1 MIRAL
6 RSTIAVALAGIASI
20 TLADGTSTTSSI
32 VPSPASTPPSNIEV
46 DIIFPVHNAT
56 YNVTEALPI
65 AFVLQ
70 NLAAAAAVAPF
81 TFEWDIMPYGNVGEN
96 DQEPGGLV
104 NDYAGITFTTAN
116 TTTEPYL
123 FVNQTNVQKWQFGP
137 RFPNGSVYALQWW
150 ISWHLPIQPC
160 GVPVGFGLSNTDGTL
175 FFNINLNSPEPDLA
189 NLIGQCPQ
197 LGNAYE
203 INTTAKNSSCPAV
216 VSDSVNTDTCAITMD
231 QAVVGNI
238 SSAVQSLITAS
249 AAASS
254 ASAASASAAWAS
266 VTSTHSP
273 AQHNIAVISDVP
285 LLYMAVATFLGSLW
299 IVISL

>member
-1 MIRAL
+1 MICVL
-6 RSTIAVALAGIASI
+6 RFIIAVVLAGITSI
-20 TLADGTSTTSSI
+20 TLADGTSTTSLTAA
-32 VPSPASTPPSNIEV
+32 SPASTPPSNIEV

-70 NLAAAAAVAPF
+70 NLAAAAALAPF

-96 DQEPGGLV
+96 DQVPAGLV
-104 NDYAGITFTTAN
+104 NDYARTTFTTAN

-123 FVNQTNVQKWQFGP
+123 FVNQTNVQKWRFGP
-137 RFPNGSVYALQWW
+137 MFPNGSVYALQWW

-160 GVPVGFGLSNTDGTL
+160 GVPVGFGLSNTNGTL

-216 VSDSVNTDTCAITMD
+216 VSDSVSTDTCAITMD

-254 ASAASASAAWAS
+254 TSAALASA
-266 VTSTHSP
+266 TSTHSP
-273 AQHNIAVISDVP
+273 AQHNIAVSSDVP
-285 LLYMAVATFLGSLW
+285 LLYVVVATFLGSLQ